1 MLNTSPIKLWSE
13 EDDIGSITAEECC
26 KLVNDVTVVKAL
38 EDLFSFRQVAIIS
51 LSHTNPTQSILS
63 YGRHKDR
70 TSRIS
75 LLNSVESLR
84 FRRAMYRLMLIAKIF
99 PADEYEF
106 EDEDDEDFDPTNV
119 ERDRLARRKL
129 LDDFSTAELLEL
141 HSASLFLIE
150 LAEGI
155 SVGESGRPGEISG
168 DVVLA
173 RGPAMVLQAYRL
185 ITAGDL
191 HGNLETGNVP
201 PSFVGYLSNP
211 LKEILEERKTKPLDN
226 YTHWTSLLEDIRG
239 ANDTCKFILSFVV
252 AHIYTIRQV
261 TNVASL
267 LV

>member
-38 EDLFSFRQVAIIS
+38 EDLFSFR
-51 LSHTNPTQSILS
+51 
-63 YGRHKDR
+63 HKDR

-99 PADEYEF
+99 PADKYEF

-226 YTHWTSLLEDIRG
+226 STHWTSLLEDIRG
-239 ANDTCKFILSFVV
+239 ANDTCDKCGVTSGLNLWNKSGWDDLRRFSF
-252 AHIYTIRQV
+252 
-261 TNVASL
+261 
-267 LV
+267 